1 MTLHPGPAH
10 PGPSRPTARTGRD
23 WWLLAGFLLPLLFI
37 GVAIRVV
44 IDLGHDTVEQ
54 SATTGLVR
62 EFNRLGLL
70 LRDFEVPLH
79 DQPAKLSW
87 AVHYRIYRDVVD
99 SMQHMPLVEAAAS
112 YLSGIE
118 ASVRRLEPQLDDVLK
133 ARAAHG
139 DVATAERIYRAEID
153 NGFEVI
159 KGATDAWTQRLSN
172 VAARVNRRWRQL
184 LWLTVVSSLIAT
196 GFGVVLLLYRRTM
209 LQRLHAEAA
218 LRESDERVRLL
229 LDSTGEAIYGIDLEG
244 RCTFANAA
252 CIEVLGY
259 RQASD
264 LHGRVMHELIHAP
277 PPGGDVTRSDGSRV
291 HRVDRPPVH
300 GLESWMRR
308 ADGSTFPA
316 ECWADQIVRRGE
328 LVGRVITFVDTT
340 EQRRVEAERRHA
352 QKLESVGLLAGG
364 VAHDFNNLL
373 TAIEGYT
380 SLALETIPQGGGA
393 WNDLQEVRNASQRAA
408 ALTRQLLA
416 FARKQV
422 TEPKILD
429 LNELLERV
437 AGMLRPLVGP
447 NQRLEVR
454 RAETLGRVRADPGQI
469 EQVVVN
475 LVVNARDAMPD
486 GGRIT
491 VEVRDVDLDDAYAQE
506 HPGVAPGRYVMI
518 AVSDTGIGMS
528 KEVRAR
534 LFEPFFTTKEAGKGT
549 GLGLATCYGIAKQH
563 GGNIWCYSE
572 VGQGTTFKVY
582 LPRADGPAEVVAS
595 TAPTAAAPTAQSSE
609 TVLVV
614 EDEPAIRRMAVR
626 SLTKAGYRVREAS
639 NGREALT
646 TVAAMTDG
654 LDLLVTDLMMPDMGG
669 IELSR
674 RLRETRPNLCVLFT
688 SGYSETAL
696 PTQEVGEAPT
706 MFLEKPFT
714 PNGLLRHVRTALDG
728 SDRS

>member
-1 MTLHPGPAH
+1 MTHHPDPAH
-10 PGPSRPTARTGRD
+10 PGPSRPIARIGRD

-37 GVAIRVV
+37 AVALHLV
-44 IDLGHDTVEQ
+44 IDLGHDSVEQ

-62 EFNRLGLL
+62 EFNRLGLS
-70 LRDFEVPLH
+70 LRDFEVPLG

-87 AVHYRIYRDVVD
+87 AVHYRIYRSAVD
-99 SMQHMPLVEAAAS
+99 SMQHMPLVEDAAG
-112 YLSGIE
+112 YLTGIE
-118 ASVRRLEPQLDDVLK
+118 ASVRRLEPLFDHVLQT
-133 ARAAHG
+133 RATHG
-139 DVATAERIYRAEID
+139 DLATAERDYRAEID
-153 NGFEVI
+153 NGLEVI
-159 KGATDAWTQRLSN
+159 KGATDVWTQRLSI
-172 VAARVNRRWRQL
+172 VAARVNQRWRQL
-184 LWLTVVSSLIAT
+184 LWLTVVSSLLAT
-196 GFGVVLLLYRRTM
+196 GFGVVLLLYRRTTI
-209 LQRLHAEAA
+209 QRQRAEAA

-229 LDSTGEAIYGIDLEG
+229 LDSTGEAIFGIDLEG

-264 LHGRVMHELIHAP
+264 LHGRVMHDLIHTA
-277 PPGGDVTRSDGSRV
+277 PPGGDVTRSDGSRL
-291 HRVDRPPVH
+291 HHVDRPPVH
-300 GLESWMRR
+300 GLEAWMRR

-316 ECWADQIVRRGE
+316 ACSADQIVRRGE
-328 LVGRVITFVDTT
+328 LVGRVITFVDIT
-340 EQRRVEAERRHA
+340 EQRRIEAERRHA

-373 TAIEGYT
+373 TAIDGYT
-380 SLALETIPQGGGA
+380 SLALETLPQGGGA

-437 AGMLRPLVGP
+437 AGLLRPLVGP
-447 NQRLEVR
+447 NLRLEVR

-491 VEVRDVDLDDAYAQE
+491 VEARDVDLDDVYAQE
-506 HPGVAPGRYVMI
+506 HTGVASGRYVMV
-518 AVSDTGIGMS
+518 AVSDTGVGMS

-572 VGQGTTFKVY
+572 VGRGTTFKVY
-582 LPRADGPAEVVAS
+582 LPRADGPVEVVA
-595 TAPTAAAPTAQSSE
+595 PMAAAPTSHGSE

-626 SLTKAGYRVREAS
+626 SLTKAGYAVREAG

-646 TVAAMTDG
+646 TVATMTDG

-674 RLRETRPNLCVLFT
+674 RLREERPNLCVLFT

-696 PTQEVGEAPT
+696 PTQENGQAPM

-714 PNGLLRHVRTALDG
+714 PNGLLRHVRAALDG
-728 SDRS
+728 TDRP